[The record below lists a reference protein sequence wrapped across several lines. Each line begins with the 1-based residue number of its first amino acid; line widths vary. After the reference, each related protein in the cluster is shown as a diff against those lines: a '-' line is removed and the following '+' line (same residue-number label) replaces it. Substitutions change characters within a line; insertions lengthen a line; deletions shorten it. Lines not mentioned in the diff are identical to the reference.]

1 MLALGDSIL
10 LPPSL
15 FCSIFGIDDAIKLN
29 LFFNPFII
37 LNAKSQF
44 MSVDGGTVRSAG

>member
-15 FCSIFGIDDAIKLN
+15 FCSIFGINDAIKLN
-29 LFFNPFII
+29 LLFNSFII
-37 LNAKSQF
+37 LDAKSQF
-44 MSVDGGTVRSAG
+44 MSVARGAVRSAG